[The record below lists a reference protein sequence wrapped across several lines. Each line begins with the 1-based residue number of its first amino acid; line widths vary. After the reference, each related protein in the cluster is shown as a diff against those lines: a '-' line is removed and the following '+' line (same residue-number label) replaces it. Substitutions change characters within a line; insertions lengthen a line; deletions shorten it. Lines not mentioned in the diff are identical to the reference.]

1 MSILSTILAL
11 LLAINPQKDTTEV
24 ITDFPV
30 LHFRLDKYS
39 FDDNYLENLSA
50 IDSIASII
58 NYYGVDNIR
67 SIKITAYASPEGVRE
82 HNLQLSKRRATA
94 LRRICRRELPDV
106 FGLMSFRAGGESWTL
121 LRERIVADEKIS
133 AYSKKK
139 ILRILDNRHI
149 SDDTRKWRLENK
161 LGHDDEVGNLYK
173 YLLREHYKYLRCGI
187 TVAVVVKSSAAGPA
201 DSTSSSSSSPG
212 SSHIPSGME
221 QPGDTTIDIQVVDTT
236 SAIQPGDTTS
246 VTPPADTTSPI
257 QPADTTS
264 NIQPVDTSSLIQPA
278 DTTAVTPPADTTAG
292 IHIGPC
298 VDGPLQPVT
307 DRKPRRP
314 IIGISTNLPYDM
326 TYIPGYGLTSVPSLS
341 VEYYPAM
348 GKYSFG
354 ADLDYSHWLH
364 PDTHRY
370 NQIHNLT
377 LWGRRYFTRDD
388 DRFRGA
394 YLLANV
400 NAVQYGLGFNAN
412 EGYEGEGLGIGAGAG
427 WKVYIGQRFYL
438 DMGGTLGLLYSRYDP
453 YTWGGDGTGRYYYDY
468 TGDPASF
475 VTRRKRLVWFGPTRV
490 FISVGFDIYG
500 NKR

>member
-1 MSILSTILAL
+1 MGILSTLLAL

-58 NYYGVDNIR
+58 DYYGVDNIR

-187 TVAVVVKSSAAGPA
+187 TVAVVVKSSTAA
-201 DSTSSSSSSPG
+201 
-212 SSHIPSGME
+212 
-221 QPGDTTIDIQVVDTT
+221 IQVVDTT

-246 VTPPADTTSPI
+246 VTPPADITSNIQPADTTSPI

-264 NIQPVDTSSLIQPA
+264 HIQPA
-278 DTTAVTPPADTTAG
+278 DTTSVTPPADTTSG

-298 VDGPLQPVT
+298 VEDPVQPVT
-307 DRKPRRP
+307 DWKPRRP
-314 IIGISTNLPYDM
+314 IIGISTNLPYDI
-326 TYIPGYGLTSVPSLS
+326 TYIPLYGITSVPSLS
-341 VEYYPAM
+341 VEYYPAR

-394 YLLANV
+394 YLLANI
-400 NAVQYGLGFNAN
+400 NAVEYGLGFNAN
-412 EGYEGEGLGIGAGAG
+412 KGYEGEGLGIGAGAG

>member
-1 MSILSTILAL
+1 MGILSTLLAL

-58 NYYGVDNIR
+58 DYYGVDNIR

-106 FGLMSFRAGGESWTL
+106 FGMMSFRAGGESWTL

-139 ILRILDNRHI
+139 ILCILDNRHI

-187 TVAVVVKSSAAGPA
+187 TVAVVVKSSTAA
-201 DSTSSSSSSPG
+201 
-212 SSHIPSGME
+212 
-221 QPGDTTIDIQVVDTT
+221 IQVVDTT
-236 SAIQPGDTTS
+236 SAMQPGDTTS
-246 VTPPADTTSPI
+246 VTPPADTTSNI

-264 NIQPVDTSSLIQPA
+264 NIQPADTTSHIQPA
-278 DTTAVTPPADTTAG
+278 DTTAVIPPADTTSG

-314 IIGISTNLPYDM
+314 IIGISTNLPYDI
-326 TYIPGYGLTSVPSLS
+326 TYIPLYGITSVPSLS
-341 VEYYPAM
+341 VEYYPAR

-377 LWGRRYFTRDD
+377 PWGRRYFTRDD

-400 NAVQYGLGFNAN
+400 NAVEYGLGFNAN
-412 EGYEGEGLGIGAGAG
+412 KGYEGEGLGIGAGAG

-490 FISVGFDIYG
+490 FISVGFDFYG

>member
-1 MSILSTILAL
+1 MGILSTLLAL

-58 NYYGVDNIR
+58 DYYGVDNIH

-106 FGLMSFRAGGESWTL
+106 FSLMSFRAGGESWTL
-121 LRERIVADEKIS
+121 LRERIVADENIS

-139 ILRILDNRHI
+139 ILQILDNRHI

-187 TVAVVVKSSAAGPA
+187 TVAVVVKSSTAA
-201 DSTSSSSSSPG
+201 
-212 SSHIPSGME
+212 
-221 QPGDTTIDIQVVDTT
+221 IQVVDTT

-264 NIQPVDTSSLIQPA
+264 HIQPA
-278 DTTAVTPPADTTAG
+278 DTTAVTPPADTTSG

-307 DRKPRRP
+307 DWKPRRP
-314 IIGISTNLPYDM
+314 IIGISTNLPYDI
-326 TYIPGYGLTSVPSLS
+326 TYIPLYGITSVPSLS
-341 VEYYPAM
+341 VEYYPAR

-394 YLLANV
+394 YILANV
-400 NAVQYGLGFNAN
+400 NAVEYGLGFNAN
-412 EGYEGEGLGIGAGAG
+412 KGYEGEGLGIGAGAG

-453 YTWGGDGTGRYYYDY
+453 YTWGDDGTGRYYYDY

-475 VTRRKRLVWFGPTRV
+475 VTRRKRLVWFGPTQV

>member
-1 MSILSTILAL
+1 MSILSTLLAL

-58 NYYGVDNIR
+58 DYYGVDNIR

-106 FGLMSFRAGGESWTL
+106 FGLMSFHAGGESWTL

-187 TVAVVVKSSAAGPA
+187 TVAVVVKSS
-201 DSTSSSSSSPG
+201 TV
-212 SSHIPSGME
+212 
-221 QPGDTTIDIQVVDTT
+221 DIQVVDTT
-236 SAIQPGDTTS
+236 SARQPGDTSS
-246 VTPPADTTSPI
+246 VTPPADITSNIQPADTTSPI

-264 NIQPVDTSSLIQPA
+264 HIQPA
-278 DTTAVTPPADTTAG
+278 DTTSHIQPADTTSVTPPADTTSG

-298 VDGPLQPVT
+298 VEDPVQPVT

-314 IIGISTNLPYDM
+314 IIGISTNLPYDI
-326 TYIPGYGLTSVPSLS
+326 TYIPLYGITSVPSLS